1 MFCLNFLNEKKKL
14 GENIHQDNKKPNDRA
29 LFNTV
34 QFNEN
39 SSDENHSPQNGENN
53 QGFFV

>member
-53 QGFFV
+53 QGFLV